1 MHYDVIIIG
10 GGPGGT
16 TAAKELAAGGKKAA
30 IIEDKHWG
38 GTCLNCG
45 CIPTKM
51 LLGATA
57 PLGLL
62 KAQERLRTMKGSIDI
77 DYKAL
82 QTRVG
87 RFLKGSSQTLA
98 KSLAAAGITLYE
110 GRGVCAGKGQAIVRS
125 ESGEE
130 MLTTDNIILS
140 CGSSSASFPG
150 LAPDGDAVLD
160 STGVLNLPEVPESLI
175 IVGAGAIG
183 LELGDFFG
191 MMGSKITIVEA
202 APHIAP
208 TEDADIAKE
217 MDRVQSKA
225 GRTCITGVMA
235 KSLVT
240 KGGQAEL
247 TLGDGRVLTA
257 SKALVAV
264 GRTPNT
270 AGLDCEKAGCTLK
283 RRGFVDVNDHLEA
296 AEGVYAIGDVNGLTL
311 LAHAADHQGAYVAR
325 RILGHEKGVYVPGPV
340 PSCIYGSTEIM
351 RVGQTAKGLLAARKS
366 VSVSQVPLTLNPI
379 AQAAGASGGFVKVVW
394 TGDAIAGIAAIGHGV
409 SHLVTVAQLL
419 MVGGYTPERLHE
431 VGTAESRHRYRPI
444 GVNRTGHMVAI
455 QVRPYVPAANRT
467 VMWVS
472 FGSGPFTAAAP
483 FYANVNDTPA
493 YLRDTTPEVST
504 GNLYWTNRLIA
515 VVADAHWYETNR
527 FIEGYAE
534 GVRAFGHRL
543 IERTDEQLLA
553 RSDAESTD
561 TNAWPLD
568 GGHGDE
574 KDVQGVAD
582 VLEAANDEMADYLRE
597 HTTKLLNDVLYTSSN
612 LMHNSFAMSDRW
624 AE

>member
-16 TAAKELAAGGKKAA
+16 TAAKELAAGGKKVA

-98 KSLAAAGITLYE
+98 KSLAAAGIALYE

-125 ESGEE
+125 E
-130 MLTTDNIILS
+130 
-140 CGSSSASFPG
+140 SSSASFPG

-240 KGGQAEL
+240 KDGQAEL

-283 RRGFVDVNDHLEA
+283 RRGFVDVNDYLEA
-296 AEGVYAIGDVNGLTL
+296 AEGIYAIGDVNGLTL

-351 RVGQTAKGLLAARKS
+351 RVGQTAKGLLAAGKS

-419 MVGGYTPERLHE
+419 MVGGYTPEKPHE
-431 VGTAESRHRYRPI
+431 VMI
-444 GVNRTGHMVAI
+444 GHPTLDEI
-455 QVRPYVPAANRT
+455 VPAAIR
-467 VMWVS
+467 
-472 FGSGPFTAAAP
+472 AP
-483 FYANVNDTPA
+483 RV
-493 YLRDTTPEVST
+493 
-504 GNLYWTNRLIA
+504 A
-515 VVADAHWYETNR
+515 VTE
-527 FIEGYAE
+527 
-534 GVRAFGHRL
+534 
-543 IERTDEQLLA
+543 
-553 RSDAESTD
+553 
-561 TNAWPLD
+561 
-568 GGHGDE
+568 
-574 KDVQGVAD
+574 
-582 VLEAANDEMADYLRE
+582 
-597 HTTKLLNDVLYTSSN
+597 
-612 LMHNSFAMSDRW
+612 
-624 AE
+624 

>member
-16 TAAKELAAGGKKAA
+16 TAAKELAAGGKKVA

-98 KSLAAAGITLYE
+98 KSLAAAGIALYE
-110 GRGVCAGKGQAIVRS
+110 GRGVCAGKGQVIVRS
-125 ESGEE
+125 EAGEE

-240 KGGQAEL
+240 KDGQAEL

-283 RRGFVDVNDHLEA
+283 RRGFV
-296 AEGVYAIGDVNGLTL
+296 DVNGLTL

-351 RVGQTAKGLLAARKS
+351 RVGQTAKGLLAAGGA

-394 TGDAIAGIAAIGHGV
+394 DGDAIAGIAAIGHGV

-431 VGTAESRHRYRPI
+431 VMI
-444 GVNRTGHMVAI
+444 GHPTLDEI
-455 QVRPYVPAANRT
+455 VPAAIR
-467 VMWVS
+467 
-472 FGSGPFTAAAP
+472 AP
-483 FYANVNDTPA
+483 
-493 YLRDTTPEVST
+493 
-504 GNLYWTNRLIA
+504 
-515 VVADAHWYETNR
+515 
-527 FIEGYAE
+527 
-534 GVRAFGHRL
+534 RA
-543 IERTDEQLLA
+543 IVTE
-553 RSDAESTD
+553 
-561 TNAWPLD
+561 
-568 GGHGDE
+568 
-574 KDVQGVAD
+574 
-582 VLEAANDEMADYLRE
+582 
-597 HTTKLLNDVLYTSSN
+597 
-612 LMHNSFAMSDRW
+612 
-624 AE
+624 

>member
-16 TAAKELAAGGKKAA
+16 TAAKELAAGGKKVALV
-30 IIEDKHWG
+30 EDRHWG

-62 KAQERLRTMKGSIDI
+62 KAQERLRTMKGSIEI

-82 QTRVG
+82 QNRIG
-87 RFLKGSSQTLA
+87 RFLKGSSQSLA
-98 KSLAAAGITLYE
+98 KSLTAAGITLYE
-110 GRGVCAGKGQAIVRS
+110 GRGVCTGKGQVAVRTD
-125 ESGEE
+125 SGEE
-130 MLTTDNIILS
+130 SLTADTLVLA

-160 STGVLNLPEVPESLI
+160 STGILNLPEVPESLI

-191 MMGSKITIVEA
+191 AMGTKVTIVEA

-217 MDRVQSKA
+217 MERAQTKA
-225 GRTCITGVMA
+225 GRTCIAGVMA

-240 KGGQAEL
+240 RDGQAEL

-283 RRGFVDVNDHLEA
+283 RRGFVEVNASLEA

-311 LAHAADHQGAYVAR
+311 LAHAADHQGSYVAR
-325 RILGHEKGVYVPGPV
+325 RILGKERGVYVPGPV
-340 PSCIYGSTEIM
+340 PSCIYGGMEIM
-351 RVGQTAKGLLAARKS
+351 RVGQTAKVLLAEGRN

-379 AQAAGASGGFVKVVW
+379 AQAAGSSGGFVKVVW
-394 TGDAIAGIAAIGHGV
+394 DGDAIAGIAAIGHGV

-419 MVGGYTPERLHE
+419 MIGGYGPEKLHE
-431 VGTAESRHRYRPI
+431 VMI
-444 GVNRTGHMVAI
+444 GHPTLDEI
-455 QVRPYVPAANRT
+455 VPAAIRAPR
-467 VMWVS
+467 VAV
-472 FGSGPFTAAAP
+472 TA
-483 FYANVNDTPA
+483 
-493 YLRDTTPEVST
+493 
-504 GNLYWTNRLIA
+504 
-515 VVADAHWYETNR
+515 
-527 FIEGYAE
+527 
-534 GVRAFGHRL
+534 
-543 IERTDEQLLA
+543 
-553 RSDAESTD
+553 
-561 TNAWPLD
+561 
-568 GGHGDE
+568 
-574 KDVQGVAD
+574 
-582 VLEAANDEMADYLRE
+582 
-597 HTTKLLNDVLYTSSN
+597 
-612 LMHNSFAMSDRW
+612 
-624 AE
+624 

>member
-1 MHYDVIIIG
+1 MNRGEGRETSPESFPPSPVPPSLSSKTFDLIESLFAAFLIVRIGRQPRDLRKAPAGASRPPLLPYSFDKRFTDIPSSLPRPPYESLWKRRDGGREEEAFLQKVSPPLPPGNKTQSEATHALRRTIIG

-16 TAAKELAAGGKKAA
+16 TAAKELAAGGKRVA

-57 PLGLL
+57 PLAMLR
-62 KAQERLRTMKGSIDI
+62 AQERLRTMKGTIDI

-98 KSLAAAGITLYE
+98 KALTAAGITLYQ
-110 GRGVCAGKGQAIVRS
+110 GRGVIAGKGQVAVRS
-125 ESGEE
+125 EAGEE
-130 MLTTDNIILS
+130 MLTADDIILS

-160 STGVLNLPEVPESLI
+160 STGILNLPDVPESLI

-191 MMGSKITIVEA
+191 LMGTRVTIVEA

-208 TEDADIAKE
+208 TEDNDIAKE
-217 MDRVQSKA
+217 LDRTLGKA
-225 GRTCITGVMA
+225 GRTCIAGVMA

-240 KGGQAEL
+240 KNGQAEL

-257 SKALVAV
+257 SRALVAV

-270 AGLDCEKAGCTLK
+270 AGLDCEKAGCALK
-283 RRGFVDVNDHLEA
+283 RRGFVDVDEHLLA
-296 AEGVYAIGDVNGLTL
+296 AEGVYAVGDVNGLTL

-325 RILGHEKGVYVPGPV
+325 RILGREQGAYVPGPV
-340 PSCIYGSTEIM
+340 PSCIYGSTEVM
-351 RVGQTAKGLLAARKS
+351 RVGQTAKALIAAGKA

-394 TGDAIAGIAAIGHGV
+394 DGDAIAGIAAIGHGV

-419 MVGGYTPERLHE
+419 MVGGYVPEKLHE
-431 VGTAESRHRYRPI
+431 VMF
-444 GVNRTGHMVAI
+444 GHPTLDEI
-455 QVRPYVPAANRT
+455 LPAAIRAPRVT
-467 VMWVS
+467 V
-472 FGSGPFTAAAP
+472 T
-483 FYANVNDTPA
+483 
-493 YLRDTTPEVST
+493 
-504 GNLYWTNRLIA
+504 
-515 VVADAHWYETNR
+515 
-527 FIEGYAE
+527 
-534 GVRAFGHRL
+534 
-543 IERTDEQLLA
+543 
-553 RSDAESTD
+553 
-561 TNAWPLD
+561 
-568 GGHGDE
+568 
-574 KDVQGVAD
+574 
-582 VLEAANDEMADYLRE
+582 EA
-597 HTTKLLNDVLYTSSN
+597 
-612 LMHNSFAMSDRW
+612 
-624 AE
+624 

>member
-16 TAAKELAAGGKKAA
+16 AAAKELAAGGKKVALV
-30 IIEDKHWG
+30 EDRHWG

-82 QTRVG
+82 QTRIG
-87 RFLKGSSQTLA
+87 RFLKGSSQSLA
-98 KSLAAAGITLYE
+98 KSLSAAGIVLHE
-110 GRGVCAGKGQAIVRS
+110 GRGVCTGKGQVAVRS
-125 ESGEE
+125 ASGEE
-130 MLTTDNIILS
+130 TLTADVVIMA

-150 LAPDGDAVLD
+150 LIPDGEAVLD
-160 STGVLNLPEVPESLI
+160 STGILNLPEVPESLI

-183 LELGDFFG
+183 LELGDFFA
-191 MMGSKITIVEA
+191 MMSAKVTIVEA
-202 APHIAP
+202 APQIAP

-217 MDRVQSKA
+217 MERVQTKA
-225 GRTCITGVMA
+225 GRTCIAGAMA

-240 KGGQAEL
+240 KDGQAEL

-283 RRGFVDVNDHLEA
+283 RRGFVDVNECLEA

-311 LAHAADHQGAYVAR
+311 LAHAAEHQGVYVAR
-325 RILGHEKGVYVPGPV
+325 RILGEERGVYAPGPV

-351 RVGQTAKGLLAARKS
+351 RVGQTAKALLAEGKS
-366 VSVSQVPLTLNPI
+366 VSVSQAPLTLNPI
-379 AQAAGASGGFVKVVW
+379 AQAAGSSGGFVKVVW
-394 TGDAIAGIAAIGHGV
+394 DGDAIAGIAAIGHGV

-419 MVGGYTPERLHE
+419 KVGGYGPEKLHE
-431 VGTAESRHRYRPI
+431 VMI
-444 GVNRTGHMVAI
+444 GHPTLDEI
-455 QVRPYVPAANRT
+455 VPAAIRAPR
-467 VMWVS
+467 VPV
-472 FGSGPFTAAAP
+472 TA
-483 FYANVNDTPA
+483 
-493 YLRDTTPEVST
+493 
-504 GNLYWTNRLIA
+504 
-515 VVADAHWYETNR
+515 
-527 FIEGYAE
+527 
-534 GVRAFGHRL
+534 
-543 IERTDEQLLA
+543 
-553 RSDAESTD
+553 
-561 TNAWPLD
+561 
-568 GGHGDE
+568 
-574 KDVQGVAD
+574 
-582 VLEAANDEMADYLRE
+582 
-597 HTTKLLNDVLYTSSN
+597 
-612 LMHNSFAMSDRW
+612 
-624 AE
+624 

>member
-1 MHYDVIIIG
+1 MGNRERGKKAESGLSRHTDDGGAGAPLENISSLFPGIRKTRQPMHYDVIIIG

-16 TAAKELAAGGKKAA
+16 TAAKELAAGGKKVA

-98 KSLAAAGITLYE
+98 KSLAAAGIALYE
-110 GRGVCAGKGQAIVRS
+110 GRGVCAGKGQVIVRS
-125 ESGEE
+125 EAGEE

-240 KGGQAEL
+240 KDGQAEL

-283 RRGFVDVNDHLEA
+283 RRGFVDVNDYLEA
-296 AEGVYAIGDVNGLTL
+296 AEGIYAIGDVNGLTL

-340 PSCIYGSTEIM
+340 PHLRQHRDHARRPDRQGAPCRRGGRKRITGPPDPESHRAGSRGFRRIREGRMGRRRHRGHRGHRPRRIPP
-351 RVGQTAKGLLAARKS
+351 RHRGPAAHGRRLYARK
-366 VSVSQVPLTLNPI
+366 
-379 AQAAGASGGFVKVVW
+379 
-394 TGDAIAGIAAIGHGV
+394 
-409 SHLVTVAQLL
+409 
-419 MVGGYTPERLHE
+419 
-431 VGTAESRHRYRPI
+431 TA
-444 GVNRTGHMVAI
+444 
-455 QVRPYVPAANRT
+455 
-467 VMWVS
+467 
-472 FGSGPFTAAAP
+472 
-483 FYANVNDTPA
+483 
-493 YLRDTTPEVST
+493 
-504 GNLYWTNRLIA
+504 
-515 VVADAHWYETNR
+515 
-527 FIEGYAE
+527 
-534 GVRAFGHRL
+534 
-543 IERTDEQLLA
+543 
-553 RSDAESTD
+553 
-561 TNAWPLD
+561 
-568 GGHGDE
+568 
-574 KDVQGVAD
+574 
-582 VLEAANDEMADYLRE
+582 
-597 HTTKLLNDVLYTSSN
+597 
-612 LMHNSFAMSDRW
+612 
-624 AE
+624 

>member
-16 TAAKELAAGGKKAA
+16 TAAKELAAGGKKVA

-130 MLTTDNIILS
+130 MLTADNIILS

-150 LAPDGDAVLD
+150 LTPDGDAVLD

-240 KGGQAEL
+240 KDGQAEL

-283 RRGFVDVNDHLEA
+283 RRGFV
-296 AEGVYAIGDVNGLTL
+296 DVNGLTL

-351 RVGQTAKGLLAARKS
+351 RVGQTAKGFLAAGKS

-394 TGDAIAGIAAIGHGV
+394 AGDAIAGIAAIGHGV

-431 VGTAESRHRYRPI
+431 VMI
-444 GVNRTGHMVAI
+444 GHPTLDEI
-455 QVRPYVPAANRT
+455 VPAAIR
-467 VMWVS
+467 
-472 FGSGPFTAAAP
+472 AP
-483 FYANVNDTPA
+483 RV
-493 YLRDTTPEVST
+493 
-504 GNLYWTNRLIA
+504 A
-515 VVADAHWYETNR
+515 VTE
-527 FIEGYAE
+527 
-534 GVRAFGHRL
+534 
-543 IERTDEQLLA
+543 
-553 RSDAESTD
+553 
-561 TNAWPLD
+561 
-568 GGHGDE
+568 
-574 KDVQGVAD
+574 
-582 VLEAANDEMADYLRE
+582 
-597 HTTKLLNDVLYTSSN
+597 
-612 LMHNSFAMSDRW
+612 
-624 AE
+624 

>member
-1 MHYDVIIIG
+1 MHYDVLIIG

-16 TAAKELAAGGKKAA
+16 TAAKELAAGGKRVA

-57 PLGLL
+57 PLAMLR
-62 KAQERLRTMKGSIDI
+62 AQERLRTMKGTIDI

-98 KSLAAAGITLYE
+98 KALTAAGITLYQ
-110 GRGVCAGKGQAIVRS
+110 GRGVIAGKGQVAVRS
-125 ESGEE
+125 EAGEE
-130 MLTTDNIILS
+130 MLTADDIILS

-160 STGVLNLPEVPESLI
+160 STGILNLPDVPESLI

-191 MMGSKITIVEA
+191 LMGTRVTIVEA

-208 TEDADIAKE
+208 TEDNDIAKE
-217 MDRVQSKA
+217 LDRTLGKA
-225 GRTCITGVMA
+225 GRTCIAGVMA

-240 KGGQAEL
+240 KNGQAEL

-270 AGLDCEKAGCTLK
+270 AGLDCEKAGCALK
-283 RRGFVDVNDHLEA
+283 RRGFVDVDEHLLA
-296 AEGVYAIGDVNGLTL
+296 AEGVYAVGDVNGLTL

-325 RILGHEKGVYVPGPV
+325 RILGREQGAYVPGPV
-340 PSCIYGSTEIM
+340 PSCIYGSTEVM
-351 RVGQTAKGLLAARKS
+351 RVGQTAKALIAAGKA

-394 TGDAIAGIAAIGHGV
+394 DGDAIAGIAAIGHGV

-419 MVGGYTPERLHE
+419 MVGGYVPVKLHE
-431 VGTAESRHRYRPI
+431 VMF
-444 GVNRTGHMVAI
+444 GHPTLDEI
-455 QVRPYVPAANRT
+455 LPAAIRAPRVT
-467 VMWVS
+467 V
-472 FGSGPFTAAAP
+472 T
-483 FYANVNDTPA
+483 
-493 YLRDTTPEVST
+493 
-504 GNLYWTNRLIA
+504 
-515 VVADAHWYETNR
+515 
-527 FIEGYAE
+527 
-534 GVRAFGHRL
+534 
-543 IERTDEQLLA
+543 
-553 RSDAESTD
+553 
-561 TNAWPLD
+561 
-568 GGHGDE
+568 
-574 KDVQGVAD
+574 
-582 VLEAANDEMADYLRE
+582 EA
-597 HTTKLLNDVLYTSSN
+597 
-612 LMHNSFAMSDRW
+612 
-624 AE
+624 

>member
-16 TAAKELAAGGKKAA
+16 TAAKELAAGGKKVA

-130 MLTTDNIILS
+130 MLTYDNIILS

-240 KGGQAEL
+240 KDGQAEL

-296 AEGVYAIGDVNGLTL
+296 AEGV
-311 LAHAADHQGAYVAR
+311 
-325 RILGHEKGVYVPGPV
+325 
-340 PSCIYGSTEIM
+340 
-351 RVGQTAKGLLAARKS
+351 
-366 VSVSQVPLTLNPI
+366 
-379 AQAAGASGGFVKVVW
+379 
-394 TGDAIAGIAAIGHGV
+394 
-409 SHLVTVAQLL
+409 
-419 MVGGYTPERLHE
+419 
-431 VGTAESRHRYRPI
+431 
-444 GVNRTGHMVAI
+444 
-455 QVRPYVPAANRT
+455 
-467 VMWVS
+467 
-472 FGSGPFTAAAP
+472 
-483 FYANVNDTPA
+483 
-493 YLRDTTPEVST
+493 
-504 GNLYWTNRLIA
+504 
-515 VVADAHWYETNR
+515 
-527 FIEGYAE
+527 
-534 GVRAFGHRL
+534 
-543 IERTDEQLLA
+543 
-553 RSDAESTD
+553 
-561 TNAWPLD
+561 
-568 GGHGDE
+568 
-574 KDVQGVAD
+574 
-582 VLEAANDEMADYLRE
+582 
-597 HTTKLLNDVLYTSSN
+597 
-612 LMHNSFAMSDRW
+612 
-624 AE
+624 

>member
-16 TAAKELAAGGKKAA
+16 TAAKELAAGGKKVA
-30 IIEDKHWG
+30 IIEAKHWG

-130 MLTTDNIILS
+130 MLTADNIILS

-150 LAPDGDAVLD
+150 LTPDGDAVLD

-240 KGGQAEL
+240 KDGQAEL

-296 AEGVYAIGDVNGLTL
+296 AEGVYAIGDVVGGYQ
-311 LAHAADHQGAYVAR
+311 LAHAAYAEGEAALADM
-325 RILGHEKGVYVPGPV
+325 LGEDKPYGTQPV
-340 PSCIYGSTEIM
+340 PVCTYTIPCFASVGLTTESAKDAGYEPVMGSFDYSANGM
-351 RVGQTAKGLLAARKS
+351 ALAE
-366 VSVSQVPLTLNPI
+366 
-379 AQAAGASGGFVKVVW
+379 GASGSVFV
-394 TGDAIAGIAAIGHGV
+394 IADKATTRTLGVTIVGENSSEMIAMAT
-409 SHLVTVAQLL
+409 SA
-419 MVGGYTPERLHE
+419 
-431 VGTAESRHRYRPI
+431 
-444 GVNRTGHMVAI
+444 
-455 QVRPYVPAANRT
+455 
-467 VMWVS
+467 
-472 FGSGPFTAAAP
+472 
-483 FYANVNDTPA
+483 
-493 YLRDTTPEVST
+493 
-504 GNLYWTNRLIA
+504 
-515 VVADAHWYETNR
+515 VADGLTTEQWEKMIVAHPSLCEM
-527 FIEGYAE
+527 
-534 GVRAFGHRL
+534 VREAALDAFGKSVH
-543 IERTDEQLLA
+543 
-553 RSDAESTD
+553 
-561 TNAWPLD
+561 
-568 GGHGDE
+568 
-574 KDVQGVAD
+574 K
-582 VLEAANDEMADYLRE
+582 
-597 HTTKLLNDVLYTSSN
+597 
-612 LMHNSFAMSDRW
+612 
-624 AE
+624 

>member
-16 TAAKELAAGGKKAA
+16 TAAKELAAGGKKVA

-225 GRTCITGVMA
+225 GRPCITGVMA

-240 KGGQAEL
+240 KDGQAEL

-270 AGLDCEKAGCTLK
+270 AGLDCEKTGCTLK
-283 RRGFVDVNDHLEA
+283 RRGFV
-296 AEGVYAIGDVNGLTL
+296 DVNGLTL

-351 RVGQTAKGLLAARKS
+351 RVGQTAKGLLAAGKS

-431 VGTAESRHRYRPI
+431 VMI
-444 GVNRTGHMVAI
+444 GHPTLDEI
-455 QVRPYVPAANRT
+455 VPAAIR
-467 VMWVS
+467 
-472 FGSGPFTAAAP
+472 AP
-483 FYANVNDTPA
+483 RV
-493 YLRDTTPEVST
+493 
-504 GNLYWTNRLIA
+504 A
-515 VVADAHWYETNR
+515 V
-527 FIEGYAE
+527 IE
-534 GVRAFGHRL
+534 
-543 IERTDEQLLA
+543 
-553 RSDAESTD
+553 
-561 TNAWPLD
+561 
-568 GGHGDE
+568 
-574 KDVQGVAD
+574 
-582 VLEAANDEMADYLRE
+582 
-597 HTTKLLNDVLYTSSN
+597 
-612 LMHNSFAMSDRW
+612 
-624 AE
+624 

>member
-16 TAAKELAAGGKKAA
+16 TAAKELAAGGKKVA

-130 MLTTDNIILS
+130 MLTTVNIILS

-225 GRTCITGVMA
+225 GRTCITDVMA

-240 KGGQAEL
+240 KDGQAEL

-283 RRGFVDVNDHLEA
+283 RRGFVDVNAHLEA

-351 RVGQTAKGLLAARKS
+351 RVGQTAKGLLAAGKS

-394 TGDAIAGIAAIGHGV
+394 DGDAIAGIAAIGHGV

-431 VGTAESRHRYRPI
+431 VMI
-444 GVNRTGHMVAI
+444 GHPTLDEI
-455 QVRPYVPAANRT
+455 VPAA
-467 VMWVS
+467 
-472 FGSGPFTAAAP
+472 
-483 FYANVNDTPA
+483 
-493 YLRDTTPEVST
+493 
-504 GNLYWTNRLIA
+504 I
-515 VVADAHWYETNR
+515 
-527 FIEGYAE
+527 
-534 GVRAFGHRL
+534 RATRA
-543 IERTDEQLLA
+543 IVTE
-553 RSDAESTD
+553 
-561 TNAWPLD
+561 
-568 GGHGDE
+568 
-574 KDVQGVAD
+574 
-582 VLEAANDEMADYLRE
+582 
-597 HTTKLLNDVLYTSSN
+597 
-612 LMHNSFAMSDRW
+612 
-624 AE
+624 

>member
-16 TAAKELAAGGKKAA
+16 TAAKELAAGGKKVA

-130 MLTTDNIILS
+130 MLATDNIILS

-183 LELGDFFG
+183 LE
-191 MMGSKITIVEA
+191 
-202 APHIAP
+202 HIAP

-240 KGGQAEL
+240 KDGQAEL

-325 RILGHEKGVYVPGPV
+325 LILGHEKGVYVPGPV

-351 RVGQTAKGLLAARKS
+351 RVGQTAKGLLAAGKS

-394 TGDAIAGIAAIGHGV
+394 AGDAIAGIAAIGHGV

-431 VGTAESRHRYRPI
+431 VMI
-444 GVNRTGHMVAI
+444 GHPTLDEI
-455 QVRPYVPAANRT
+455 VPAAIR
-467 VMWVS
+467 
-472 FGSGPFTAAAP
+472 AP
-483 FYANVNDTPA
+483 RV
-493 YLRDTTPEVST
+493 
-504 GNLYWTNRLIA
+504 A
-515 VVADAHWYETNR
+515 VTE
-527 FIEGYAE
+527 
-534 GVRAFGHRL
+534 
-543 IERTDEQLLA
+543 
-553 RSDAESTD
+553 
-561 TNAWPLD
+561 
-568 GGHGDE
+568 
-574 KDVQGVAD
+574 
-582 VLEAANDEMADYLRE
+582 
-597 HTTKLLNDVLYTSSN
+597 
-612 LMHNSFAMSDRW
+612 
-624 AE
+624 